1 MSIVQRIDFKIFNLY
16 KCFSLKVR
24 IYFDLLFHSLISKLP
39 HCKYPQG
46 SEKIK
51 EFNKGDEQDFEE
63 DLAMNFVFLLP
74 TRPHLSNSLGSNH
87 AIWFGST
94 LNGV

>member
-1 MSIVQRIDFKIFNLY
+1 MAIVQRTDFKKFNLY

-51 EFNKGDEQDFEE
+51 EFNKGNEQDFEE
-63 DLAMNFVFLLP
+63 DLLMNLCFSFQLDLICLTPRVPIMLFDLVPL
-74 TRPHLSNSLGSNH
+74 
-87 AIWFGST
+87 
-94 LNGV
+94 

>member
-1 MSIVQRIDFKIFNLY
+1 MLLPKM
-16 KCFSLKVR
+16 R

-51 EFNKGDEQDFEE
+51 KFNKGNEQDFEE
-63 DLAMNFVFLLP
+63 WSTHEFLCFSFQLDLICLTPRVPIMLFDLVPL
-74 TRPHLSNSLGSNH
+74 
-87 AIWFGST
+87 
-94 LNGV
+94 

>member
-1 MSIVQRIDFKIFNLY
+1 MQRIDFKKFNLY

-24 IYFDLLFHSLISKLP
+24 IYLDLLFHSLVSQLP
-39 HCKYPQG
+39 HCEYLQASG
-46 SEKIK
+46 KIK
-51 EFNKGDEQDFEE
+51 EFNKGNEQDFEE

-74 TRPHLSNSLGSNH
+74 TRPHLSNSSGSNH